1 MNTPSRRSSQDQAIE
16 SAFGQP
22 VSELYRTATAGQ
34 AGPALFRA
42 MELRSFLAVTE
53 SHVDRVRDRMHQA
66 TAPDRDQNELD
77 AADFRMDV
85 QWLEAALSSRSEIIT
100 ALTRL
105 IRSMPGREAAHPGRH
120 QGFPTARPKANTVTT
135 AARSR
140 HP

>member
-1 MNTPSRRSSQDQAIE
+1 MSSQDQAIE

-34 AGPALFRA
+34 AGPALLRA

-53 SHVDRVRDRMHQA
+53 SHVNRVRDRMHQA

-85 QWLEAALSSRSEIIT
+85 QWLEAALSSRTEIIT

-105 IRSMPGREAAHPGRH
+105 LRSMPGREASNAGRH
-120 QGFPTARPKANTVTT
+120 QVTPTASPKANTATT